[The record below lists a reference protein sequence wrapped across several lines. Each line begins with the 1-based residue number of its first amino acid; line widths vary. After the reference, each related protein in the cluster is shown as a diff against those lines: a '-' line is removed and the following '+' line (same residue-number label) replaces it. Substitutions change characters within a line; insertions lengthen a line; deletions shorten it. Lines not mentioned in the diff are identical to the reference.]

1 MAVTKRADTVIPE
14 VLEEAVRG
22 AFEGAQALYGT
33 GAALVQTRGWPDARG
48 GDRIKIPYFGNIGA
62 FEDLADDE
70 GGSSPVPALTPAK
83 ITMDDDTALVKH
95 SGKAVEIT
103 QWAQYAASYAD
114 PYGEMARQILVELQ
128 RKADAELVLEALTTD
143 LEHDI
148 YNADDEAG
156 ANLTW
161 EELLRARYT
170 WGDEQSDIA
179 AMIVHSETALRLLLQ
194 KDARGRPIYEQASL
208 STGNLPTLAGIPVI
222 VSDRLPLDPEDAD
235 AAKATS
241 LLVKRG
247 ALAWWFNGD
256 TPSIQ
261 TDRDILADTDVAALH
276 VYWAAHRYRRPA
288 GGAGTKTGVVKV
300 IHNLNAVEPD
310 PD

>member
-22 AFEGAQALYGT
+22 AFAGAQALYGT

-62 FEDLADDE
+62 FEDLAANE
-70 GGSSPVPALTPAK
+70 GGSGPVPALTPAK
-83 ITMDDDTALVKH
+83 ITMDADTALVKH

-128 RKADAELVLEALTTD
+128 RKADAELLTEALTTT
-143 LEHDI
+143 LSHNI
-148 YNADDEAG
+148 YNADDEVG

-161 EELLRARYT
+161 EELLRARYK
-170 WGDEQSDIA
+170 WGDEQGDIA
-179 AMIVHSETALRLLLQ
+179 AMVVHSETALRLLLQ
-194 KDARGRPIYEQASL
+194 KDDFGRPIYEQASL

-222 VSDRLPLDPEDAD
+222 VSDRMPYEPEDTD

-261 TDRDILADTDVAALH
+261 TDVDILSDTDVAALH
-276 VYWAAHRYRRPA
+276 VYYATHLYRRPA
-288 GGAGTKTGVVKV
+288 GGSKLGVVKV
-300 IHNLNAVEPD
+300 IHNLNAVEPE
-310 PD
+310 PEPG